1 MPPALP
7 AIPSA
12 EPAAD
17 PAAGCTQPDS
27 AVLRTA
33 WEASSLRWLYLDLN
47 SYFASVEQQDNPAL
61 RGRPVIVV
69 PVRAETTS
77 AIAASY
83 EAKAFGI
90 KTGTPVWEARQKCPG
105 IRVVD
110 ARHDRYVEMHEK
122 ILDEVDR
129 HIPVAHTWSIDEV
142 SCELMGPE
150 RLKEN
155 AVALAHRIKAG
166 FRERLGE
173 CVRCSIGLAPNQF
186 LAKLAADMQK
196 PDGLTMIESHELPGR
211 LLPLPLRD
219 LPGIGPNMERRL
231 NAAGIHS
238 MADLWA
244 LDPRRAREIWGSR
257 EGPAFCQRI
266 RGIGDYTQSSAR
278 RSITHEHVL
287 PPQFRDAGAA
297 LLVARRLATKAGS
310 RLRRMGLL
318 ATGFSLKARFETGG
332 RWSAD
337 FRLTETQDNFV
348 LLDAVTR
355 LWDAM
360 LRETGQTGKGARP
373 ARFLKVGI
381 GLHGLAPE
389 SQATLDL
396 FGGGSGLAQS
406 PARAAARTKLSAA
419 MDALNGKFGKDTVH
433 IGALPGHRADFM
445 GAKIAFN
452 RIPDRAEFKE

>member
-1 MPPALP
+1 MSRAK
-7 AIPSA
+7 ADTSA
-12 EPAAD
+12 AAR
-17 PAAGCTQPDS
+17 A
-27 AVLRTA
+27 A

-69 PVRAETTS
+69 PVRAETTC

-105 IRVVD
+105 ILVVD

-122 ILDEVDR
+122 ILEEVDR
-129 HIPVAHTWSIDEV
+129 HIPVFRAWSIDEV
-142 SCELMGPE
+142 SCELMGAE
-150 RLKEN
+150 RLKHN
-155 AVALAHRIKAG
+155 ATDLARRIKAG

-173 CVRCSIGLAPNQF
+173 CIRCSIGIAPNQF

-196 PDGLTMIESHELPGR
+196 PDGLTMIESHELPER
-211 LLPLPLRD
+211 ILPLPLRD

-238 MADLWA
+238 MAELWA
-244 LDPRRAREIWGSR
+244 LDPRKAREIWGSK

-266 RGIGDYTQSSAR
+266 RGIGDYQGSDAR

-287 PPQFRDAGAA
+287 PPQYRSAEAA

-310 RLRRMGLL
+310 RLRRMGYL
-318 ATGFSLKARFETGG
+318 ATGFSLKARFEDG
-332 RWSAD
+332 RRWAAD
-337 FRLTETQDNFV
+337 FRLTETQDNFI
-348 LLDAVTR
+348 LLDAVAR
-355 LWDAM
+355 LWAAM
-360 LRETGQTGKGARP
+360 LEETGPRRG
-373 ARFLKVGI
+373 RFLKVGI
-381 GLHGLAPE
+381 GIHGLVAE
-389 SQATLDL
+389 DQATLDL
-396 FGGGSGLAQS
+396 FGGGSGLAQD
-406 PARAAARTKLSAA
+406 PAQAVARGKLSAV
-419 MDALNGKFGKDTVH
+419 MDRLNSKFGKDTVH

-445 GAKIAFN
+445 GTKIAFN
-452 RIPDRAEFKE
+452 RIPEAAEFKE